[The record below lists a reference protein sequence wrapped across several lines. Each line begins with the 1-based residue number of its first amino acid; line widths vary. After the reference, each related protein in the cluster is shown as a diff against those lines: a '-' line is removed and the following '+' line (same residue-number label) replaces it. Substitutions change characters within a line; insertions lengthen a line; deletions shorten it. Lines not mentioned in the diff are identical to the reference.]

1 MNTSLRFV
9 LYSSGIFCRDSPQ
22 FDDLFG
28 FSVDDVIGEVRR
40 GNKLI
45 CSHCKKKGATAG
57 CEVVRC
63 KKSFHY
69 PCAVT
74 AGAKIIED
82 ADEGSYGLYCVR
94 HSEPPGNGVSVNG
107 IKTSKNYS
115 DATPAKI
122 VSCQTSQKRS
132 SSGDST
138 AAGPVRSP
146 SCTPSTS
153 KRRRS
158 FDDKIMATRYR
169 RSKAWEHFKQCG
181 ERSVR
186 CSLCGAGLAF
196 HGSTTAMHA
205 HLRRKHVIVEACEP
219 ARSDFVYLLR
229 LEEKTPKRKSE
240 GWNGMVSD
248 SSSDSADADMAMFAP
263 LEFDSDSSANS
274 VPEVA
279 ESQSLLPPVDN
290 GTDPLRRSNTPT
302 AQPVTV
308 MDGEIVKE
316 EEEFSPVMID
326 HTSEP
331 TVPQQTSVSP
341 PPSPDRSTAAPPE
354 TVSNPKPSIDSTR
367 FWKSCNA
374 AHCTQAVFADF
385 IREMEGISS
394 RIQSDEASQ
403 EDYDCALRV
412 MEASGKLTALV
423 IRQQEELVRK
433 RSELQKAEAAVMEV
447 LSALKR

>member
-1 MNTSLRFV
+1 MDSLCCALCLQAEETQITGALSTKDAV
-9 LYSSGIFCRDSPQ
+9 TAHQNCLLYSSGIFCRDSPQ

-115 DATPAKI
+115 DATPAK
-122 VSCQTSQKRS
+122 KRS

-158 FDDKIMATRYR
+158 FDDKKDT
-169 RSKAWEHFKQCG
+169 K
-181 ERSVR
+181 
-186 CSLCGAGLAF
+186 
-196 HGSTTAMHA
+196 
-205 HLRRKHVIVEACEP
+205 
-219 ARSDFVYLLR
+219 
-229 LEEKTPKRKSE
+229 
-240 GWNGMVSD
+240 
-248 SSSDSADADMAMFAP
+248 SSDSGHQP
-263 LEFDSDSSANS
+263 DSLSNGGSEDD
-274 VPEVA
+274 PVA

-308 MDGEIVKE
+308 MDGELVKE

>member
-1 MNTSLRFV
+1 MDSLCCALCLQAEETQITGALSTKDAV
-9 LYSSGIFCRDSPQ
+9 TAHQNCLLYSSGIFCRDSPQ

-94 HSEPPGNGVSVNG
+94 HSEPPGNNVSVNG

-115 DATPAKI
+115 DATPAE
-122 VSCQTSQKRS
+122 KRS

-146 SCTPSTS
+146 SRTPSTS

-158 FDDKIMATRYR
+158 FDDK
-169 RSKAWEHFKQCG
+169 
-181 ERSVR
+181 
-186 CSLCGAGLAF
+186 
-196 HGSTTAMHA
+196 
-205 HLRRKHVIVEACEP
+205 
-219 ARSDFVYLLR
+219 
-229 LEEKTPKRKSE
+229 LEEKTPKRRSE

-274 VPEVA
+274 VPEQVTRKDTKSSDSGHQQDSLSNGGSEDDPVA